1 MRNLVISV
9 PIGEH
14 QETIETL
21 YKIGV
26 KMKVAANQIFV
37 DCVNGCLPEA
47 LIEID
52 AGFGVEVTPDQPDS
66 WGQPEFDLQDHIQEI
81 KSRPPQP
88 DLLIVSGSAARKL
101 SEISLGYAPEGFV
114 NPLML
119 PKDSGIEIPQ
129 LEVMG

>member
-1 MRNLVISV
+1 MRSLVITI

-47 LIEID
+47 LTEID
-52 AGFGVEVTPDQPDS
+52 RDFAVEVTADRSDR
-66 WGQPEFDLQDHIQEI
+66 WDEPEIDLQNAFKNH
-81 KSRPPQP
+81 
-88 DLLIVSGSAARKL
+88 L
-101 SEISLGYAPEGFV
+101 
-114 NPLML
+114 
-119 PKDSGIEIPQ
+119 DSGRQRPDALILPDVYIAH
-129 LEVMG
+129 LEMMG